1 MKQLPYSGSLYW
13 KTVLKRDGIQPW
25 FDLKETLESMNKD
38 YLLHQPLG
46 RSDPVSDARSTPQP
60 LREFHFIGAA
70 FWHSVKEVL
79 PLLGSLTSLR
89 LDRFAM
95 EPLHMDVVFRSCPQL
110 KKLHLEN
117 ATLMILPQSSSRLSS
132 LDLTF
137 GARGL
142 LVPSPDDKTF
152 QLKVLTLKGCR
163 VASSTLVDILSVCP
177 RLVEMELTAVSLIK
191 NIDDMEACR
200 HITEAEFLS
209 FVGLACP
216 GLRRC
221 HYSNNHKAME
231 ADSVKALFQDNPRV
245 TEWIFLRNDLN
256 VEQLMAR
263 NIITYL
269 EIKDDPYPRSR
280 PKAGLDLMSSKLH
293 RFLCHAPLLRELIL
307 SGVHCATDR
316 LDPFPTSLKAEPHRM
331 SRVKDS
337 LSPNRFRLWAC
348 TGLQTL
354 SLYFTQSYNIDVP
367 RKLTGRDVR
376 VVFGYLS
383 RVCPNLRHVNIGLD
397 SAPMDLQSGLCLVS
411 RLKYLKTL
419 TIQMPEKA
427 SIWSRGPDLSWMEP
441 PSFLG
446 LSAVFQQREMNKWGL
461 LLREEQ
467 SLIQKREI
475 YLERTREVDRER
487 RNGKVGSVG
496 MKGSPPGGIE
506 FADSLA
512 LLGTLTDVRN
522 CMRAIMENKH
532 DGTVGANWHRSRPP
546 RVAITGC

>member
-1 MKQLPYSGSLYW
+1 M
-13 KTVLKRDGIQPW
+13 LKRDGIQPW

-38 YLLHQPLG
+38 YPSHQPLD
-46 RSDPVSDARSTPQP
+46 RSGPVSDVKSTPQP

-70 FWHSVKEVL
+70 FWHSVEEVL

-95 EPLHMDVVFRSCPQL
+95 EPLHMDVVFRSCPKL

-117 ATLMILPQSSSRLSS
+117 ATLLILPQSPSRLSS
-132 LDLTF
+132 LDLAF
-137 GARGL
+137 GARGP
-142 LVPSPDDKTF
+142 LVPSPNDKTF
-152 QLKVLTLKGCR
+152 QLKVLTLKRCR

-177 RLVEMELTAVSLIK
+177 RLVEMELIALSLIK
-191 NIDDMEACR
+191 NIDGMEACR
-200 HITEAEFLS
+200 DIAEAEFLS

-216 GLRRC
+216 GLHRC
-221 HYSNNHKAME
+221 HYSNDHKPME
-231 ADSVKALFQDNPRV
+231 ADSVQALFQDNPRV
-245 TEWIFLRNDLN
+245 TEWIFLSDDLN
-256 VEQLMAR
+256 IELLMAH
-263 NIITYL
+263 NMVTYL
-269 EIKDDPYPRSR
+269 EIKDDPYSRSR
-280 PKAGLDLMSSKLH
+280 PKAGLDLIYSKLH

-316 LDPFPTSLKAEPHRM
+316 LDPFPTSLKAEPRRM

-337 LSPNRFRLWAC
+337 LSPYGFRLWAC

-383 RVCPNLRHVNIGLD
+383 RVCPNLRHVDIGLD

-411 RLKYLKTL
+411 RLKYLETL
-419 TIQMPEKA
+419 TIQMPGKA

-446 LSAVFQQREMNKWGL
+446 LSAVFQQREMNKWYPL
-461 LLREEQ
+461 LQEEQ
-467 SLIQKREI
+467 CLIWQREL
-475 YLERTREVDRER
+475 YLERTREVERER
-487 RNGKVGSVG
+487 QNSEAGSVG
-496 MKGSPPGGIE
+496 VKGPPPGGLE
-506 FADSLA
+506 FTDSLA

-522 CMRAIMENKH
+522 CMKAIMENKH
-532 DGTVGANWHRSRPP
+532 DGTVGANWRRSRVPS
-546 RVAITGC
+546 VVITGY